1 MRHQEFVEQL
11 RAVHGCFASPE
22 LSDAFYSVPRHLF
35 LPGQTL
41 DEVYSDKAIMTAM
54 GNGKGR
60 SSCSQPSFI
69 ALMASIVGAA
79 TGKRIL
85 EIGSGTGYTATILS
99 RLVGPTGR
107 IVSVDIDDDLVEM
120 ARRNLSGFGFEN
132 QSVMN
137 GPEWFRKPG
146 FGDIS
151 VRCQDGFQP
160 VTVLDKYDGI
170 VVTASGADIA
180 GSWITQLEEEG
191 RLVTPVRLLPGL
203 QILVAFRKQQGRLV
217 SWDIRTCS
225 AVALRGELS
234 DDNADWPQFQIEVTG
249 AESVGQEQE
258 ETVFQRKHTRMVVTR
273 KSKG

>member
-1 MRHQEFVEQL
+1 MDQAIAQLRHQEFVEQL
-11 RAVHGCFASPE
+11 RAAHGCFALPE
-22 LSDAFYSVPRHLF
+22 LLEAFCSVPRHSF
-35 LPGQTL
+35 LPGMAL

-120 ARRNLSGFGFEN
+120 ARRNLLGFGFEN
-132 QSVMN
+132 QSVLN

-151 VRCQDGFQP
+151 VRCQDGLHEGWDCGRKCRRAGVP
-160 VTVLDKYDGI
+160 ILPAGRDCCGNRVLFED
-170 VVTASGADIA
+170 A
-180 GSWITQLEEEG
+180 G
-191 RLVTPVRLLPGL
+191 
-203 QILVAFRKQQGRLV
+203 
-217 SWDIRTCS
+217 
-225 AVALRGELS
+225 
-234 DDNADWPQFQIEVTG
+234 
-249 AESVGQEQE
+249 
-258 ETVFQRKHTRMVVTR
+258 
-273 KSKG
+273 